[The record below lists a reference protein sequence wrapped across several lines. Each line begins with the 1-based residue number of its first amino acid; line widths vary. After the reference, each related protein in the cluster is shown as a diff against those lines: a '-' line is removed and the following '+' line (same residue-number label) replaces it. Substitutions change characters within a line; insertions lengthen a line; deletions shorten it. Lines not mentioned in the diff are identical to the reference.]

1 MTTYA
6 TPASIRAALLD
17 LHERILDAPPSVAYV
32 GGALLVRELT
42 AGQRLRAG
50 AAARV
55 DNPDEPDVGLY
66 NARLVQMA
74 VVDPES
80 GTPYAD
86 GRTDDS
92 GQPLIDPRTR
102 RPLFSA
108 DDLPLLAEARDVP
121 LGAILDTV
129 AELGA
134 LAPHHLQARH
144 PAPHGGERDAGA
156 GAAEPGDADGAPAA
170 P

>member
-6 TPASIRAALLD
+6 SPAAIRAALLD
-17 LHERILDAPPSVAYV
+17 LHERTLDSPAIVAYF

-66 NARLVQMA
+66 NAMLVQMA
-74 VVDPES
+74 VVDPAS

-86 GRTDDS
+86 GRVGED
-92 GQPLIDPRTR
+92 GEPLIDPRTR
-102 RPLFSA
+102 RPLFAA

-134 LAPHHLQARH
+134 LAPHHLQGGH
-144 PAPHGGERDAGA
+144 PAPDGGERDAGA
-156 GAAEPGDADGAPAA
+156 GAPPPGDAAPAPTA